1 LLSQRIASLRLEEQH
16 DNFIFAKKDNA
27 LKRSKIDI
35 GLKDYILLI
44 MKLMC
49 VENLPVSAR
58 QNLDTGEGAIVKE
71 G

>member
-1 LLSQRIASLRLEEQH
+1 
-16 DNFIFAKKDNA
+16 
-27 LKRSKIDI
+27 
-35 GLKDYILLI
+35 

-71 G
+71 GYTARIKIEVEDMSLINVCSACLIIKKRRVFGIATNDIQ